1 MMIKKRN
8 WLSLM
13 AYLIIASVVAIFLG
27 FLLLQ
32 ICVELFFLIFY
43 GLSFQ
48 MSNIDFWKC
57 LKAGLGGGVVAAI
70 GCWWIYYQHYKKT
83 ETDSTN
89 IPAIEPG
96 FELKI
101 IALGSVL
108 AAANKQA
115 SGTVLRILST
125 NRE

>member
-13 AYLIIASVVAIFLG
+13 VYLIIASVIAIFLS

-48 MSNIDFWKC
+48 MSNIDVWKC
-57 LKAGLGGGVVAAI
+57 LKAGLCGGVVAGI
-70 GCWWIYYQHYKKT
+70 GCWWIYYQHYRK
-83 ETDSTN
+83 
-89 IPAIEPG
+89 
-96 FELKI
+96 
-101 IALGSVL
+101 
-108 AAANKQA
+108 
-115 SGTVLRILST
+115 
-125 NRE
+125 NR

>member
-70 GCWWIYYQHYKKT
+70 GCWWIYYQHYKK
-83 ETDSTN
+83 
-89 IPAIEPG
+89 
-96 FELKI
+96 
-101 IALGSVL
+101 
-108 AAANKQA
+108 
-115 SGTVLRILST
+115 
-125 NRE
+125 NRNR